1 MNGPE
6 PESPKKRKPEKP
18 DPEPEPESEPADN
31 DDNKLETVVNDK
43 QPTKRLKKKI
53 ASEPVKD
60 EMTVDPVDDAG
71 ISSMEEEDTKVQE
84 DDNVSAEKEAEKE
97 EVDIEDLIQEAA
109 RKRASEF
116 KSQAE

>member
-18 DPEPEPESEPADN
+18 DPEPEPEPDN

-84 DDNVSAEKEAEKE
+84 DDTVSAEKEAEKE
-97 EVDIEDLIQEAA
+97 EVDIEGLIQEAA

>member
-1 MNGPE
+1 MNEPE

-43 QPTKRLKKKI
+43 QPTKRLKKKS

-84 DDNVSAEKEAEKE
+84 DDNVSAEKGAEKE
-97 EVDIEDLIQEAA
+97 EVDIEGLIQEAA

-116 KSQAE
+116 KSHAE